1 MFCLAYSFSL
11 YKLKNKLI
19 IFCGMSQH
27 RALEYYFKCKTNFD
41 TRKGGW
47 KCITD
52 GVCKLNDF
60 LSVRQTWAKSHTMMS
75 FRSWIWLGVFY
86 PLHLFIT
93 TGIKSKMTDNF
104 VKVEQKRAPGPS
116 VMSYKRLQQ
125 WDAAT
130 KTILDTIFQ
139 RDRVNGIIS
148 SWLMEV
154 KLIRL
159 HKYIEGIKWNW
170 WKCWPEEKRHK
181 RKFRSNSQQIRM
193 LELLSCD
200 CCVRKCLFIKLVMLS
215 SVN

>member
-1 MFCLAYSFSL
+1 MYAKPGSRVIQWCHSNLEFDWGSFTQ
-11 YKLKNKLI
+11 I
-19 IFCGMSQH
+19 
-27 RALEYYFKCKTNFD
+27 
-41 TRKGGW
+41 
-47 KCITD
+47 
-52 GVCKLNDF
+52 
-60 LSVRQTWAKSHTMMS
+60 
-75 FRSWIWLGVFY
+75 

-93 TGIKSKMTDNF
+93 TGIRSKITDNF

-200 CCVRKCLFIKLVMLS
+200 CGVRKCLFIKLVMLS
-215 SVN
+215 LVNKTNKQTKNNNISFRRTLTSFLSFAINLKMACSSLAEFVL

>member
-1 MFCLAYSFSL
+1 MHYWWCMQIKWFSQCTPNL
-11 YKLKNKLI
+11 GQESYDDVIQILNLI
-19 IFCGMSQH
+19 
-27 RALEYYFKCKTNFD
+27 
-41 TRKGGW
+41 GG
-47 KCITD
+47 
-52 GVCKLNDF
+52 
-60 LSVRQTWAKSHTMMS
+60 
-75 FRSWIWLGVFY
+75 
-86 PLHLFIT
+86 LHLFIT